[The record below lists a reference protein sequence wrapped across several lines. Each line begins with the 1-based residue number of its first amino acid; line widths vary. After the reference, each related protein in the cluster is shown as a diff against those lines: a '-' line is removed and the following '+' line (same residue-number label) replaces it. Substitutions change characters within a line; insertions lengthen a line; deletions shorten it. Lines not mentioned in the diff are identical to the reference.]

1 MKMEQMYRPELVGK
15 TWTIQD
21 LRKELGGID
30 YAFVKDHVLDPNRV
44 ELDVMNGGFIQW
56 SSGKGSPW
64 RIQANPMAV
73 WIENNW
79 SKIMTG
85 GW

>member
-1 MKMEQMYRPELVGK
+1 MEQMYRPDLVGK

-21 LRKELGGID
+21 VRKELGGLD
-30 YAFVKDHVLDPNRV
+30 YAYVKNHVLDPNRI
-44 ELDVMNGGFIQW
+44 ELDVANGGFIQW
-56 SSGKGSPW
+56 SSGSGSPW
-64 RIQANPMAV
+64 RIKANSMAV
-73 WIENNW
+73 WIEKNW

>member
-1 MKMEQMYRPELVGK
+1 MEQTVRPELVGK
-15 TWTIQD
+15 TWSIQD
-21 LRKELGGID
+21 LRKELGGLD
-30 YAFVKDHVLDPNRV
+30 YAFVKNHVLDPNRV

-64 RIQANPMAV
+64 RIQASKMATWV
-73 WIENNW
+73 EINW
-79 SKIMTG
+79 PKIMTG